1 MSGLVQSDT
10 SATGESIVERDA
22 SGDGYFNVVR
32 GSNGIRTAGYTYLD
46 VRSKTATFTVDESS
60 NNGTIYL
67 CDTTSGSVTV
77 TLPAAAS
84 STDKILIFKKTVAA
98 NSLILDGNASETI
111 DGATTKTST
120 GQYALMALA
129 CDGTN
134 WHVIGVDG
142 TWS

>member
-84 STDKILIFKKTVAA
+84 STDKVLVFKKTVAA
-98 NSLILDGNASETI
+98 NSLIIDGNASELVEN
-111 DGATTKTST
+111 ATTQTAT
-120 GQYALMALA
+120 GQFATLALA
-129 CDGTN
+129 CDGTG
-134 WHVIGVDG
+134 WHAISQIG